1 VSAPEVSVVVCT
13 YTEERWDDLV
23 AAVAS
28 VRGQPVRAGAVE
40 VIVVVDHAP
49 AIEARVRRE
58 IPGARVVA
66 NPGARGLSPARNA
79 GVAAARGPV
88 VAFLDDD
95 CIAAPG
101 WLARLAGH
109 FTAPDVVAAGGAVV
123 PRWDAGRP
131 AWFPP
136 EFDWVV
142 GCSYRG
148 LPTATAEVRNL
159 IGANM
164 AFRRAVLDGVGGFRD
179 GLGRVG
185 RMPLGCEET
194 ELCLRI
200 AAAVPGGRVVY
211 DPGAVVTHRVPAA
224 RAAPRY
230 FAARCWGEGLSKAT
244 VARLAGRRRGLAAER
259 RHAFRTLPA
268 GALRALGDGAP
279 RRAAAIVL
287 GLAITT
293 LGYVRGRAA
302 PGVPPA
308 CAPPRD
314 GGPPAPPVLGARPRS
329 ARPAYRRARSAAPAR
344 SGRPPPS

>member
-1 VSAPEVSVVVCT
+1 VICT
-13 YTEERWDDLV
+13 YTEQRWEDLV

-28 VRGQPVRAGAVE
+28 VGGQSVGGGAVE

-49 AIEARVRRE
+49 ALEARIRRE
-58 IPGARVVA
+58 IAGARVVA
-66 NPGARGLSPARNA
+66 NRGARGLSPARNT

-95 CIAAPG
+95 CVAATG
-101 WLARLAGH
+101 WLARVAGH
-109 FTAPDVVAAGGAVV
+109 FGSPDVVAAGGAVI
-123 PRWDAGRP
+123 PRWDAARP

-148 LPTATAEVRNL
+148 LPTATADVRNL

-164 AFRRAVLDGVGGFRD
+164 AFRHAVLDAVGGFRD

-185 RMPLGCEET
+185 RVPLGCEET

-200 AAAVPGGRVVY
+200 GAAVPGGRVVY
-211 DPGAVVTHRVPAA
+211 DPGSVVTHRVPAA

-244 VARLAGRRRGLAAER
+244 VARLAGSRHGLAAER

-279 RRAAAIVL
+279 RRAAAIAL
-287 GLAITT
+287 GLAVTT
-293 LGYVRGRAA
+293 LGYARGRVA
-302 PGVPPA
+302 PGAPPA
-308 CAPPRD
+308 SGRPRD
-314 GGPPAPPVLGARPRS
+314 GGPPALPILGARPRS
-329 ARPAYRRARSAAPAR
+329 ARPVYRRARSAAPAR
-344 SGRPPPS
+344 SGRPPLS

>member
-1 VSAPEVSVVVCT
+1 VSAPAVSVVVCT
-13 YTEERWDDLV
+13 YTEQRWDDLV

-28 VRGQPVRAGAVE
+28 VGRQSVRDGAVE
-40 VIVVVDHAP
+40 LIVVVDHAP
-49 AIEARVRRE
+49 ALEERLRND

-95 CIAAPG
+95 CVAAPG

-131 AWFPP
+131 AWFPS

-164 AFRRAVLDGVGGFRD
+164 AFRRVVLDALGGFRD

-185 RMPLGCEET
+185 RVPLGCEET

-200 AAAVPGGRVVY
+200 ATAVPGGRVVY

-244 VARLAGRRRGLAAER
+244 VARLAGSRRGLAAER
-259 RHAFRTLPA
+259 RHAFRTLPG
-268 GALRALGDGAP
+268 GALRALRDGAP

-287 GLAITT
+287 GLAITSF
-293 LGYVRGRAA
+293 GYVRGRAA
-302 PGVPPA
+302 PGAPPA
-308 CAPPRD
+308 SEPPRD

-344 SGRPPPS
+344 SGRRPPS

>member
-1 VSAPEVSVVVCT
+1 VSAPAVSVVVCT
-13 YTEERWDDLV
+13 YTEQRWDDLV

-28 VRGQPVRAGAVE
+28 VRGQPAGGGAVE
-40 VIVVVDHAP
+40 LIVVVDHAP
-49 AIEARVRRE
+49 ALEARARRE

-66 NPGARGLSPARNA
+66 NTGARGLSPARNA
-79 GVAAARGPV
+79 GVAAARAPI

-95 CIAAPG
+95 CVAAPG
-101 WLARLAGH
+101 WLARLARH

-148 LPTATAEVRNL
+148 LPTATADVRNL

-164 AFRRAVLDGVGGFRD
+164 AFRRAVLDAVGGFRD

-185 RMPLGCEET
+185 RVPLGCEET

-200 AAAVPGGRVVY
+200 GAAVPGGRVVY
-211 DPGAVVTHRVPAA
+211 DPGSVVTHRVPAA
-224 RAAPRY
+224 RGAPRY
-230 FAARCWGEGLSKAT
+230 FAERCWGEGLSKAT
-244 VARLAGRRRGLAAER
+244 VALLAGSRRGLAAER
-259 RHAFRTLPA
+259 RHALRTLPA
-268 GALRALGDGAP
+268 GAVRALRDGAP
-279 RRAAAIVL
+279 PRAAAIVL

-302 PGVPPA
+302 PGAPPA
-308 CAPPRD
+308 SARPRG
-314 GGPPAPPVLGARPRS
+314 GGPQEPQLLGARPRS